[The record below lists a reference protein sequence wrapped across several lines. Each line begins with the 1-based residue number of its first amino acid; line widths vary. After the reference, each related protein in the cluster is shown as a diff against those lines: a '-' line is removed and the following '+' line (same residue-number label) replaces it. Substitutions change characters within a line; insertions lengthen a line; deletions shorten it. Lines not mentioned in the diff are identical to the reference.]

1 MSSPRWPAPS
11 RWTRSSER
19 PVFLFRKK
27 KPPAPAAP
35 PEALFGPEFVALLD
49 RLSLLA
55 RQRVHGL
62 LRAEHRSRAHGSG
75 LEIADH
81 REYVAGD
88 DLRRVDWNVAART
101 GRLMIR
107 RFEEEEDLYLYLA
120 VDVSGSMAAGDPVLR
135 RRALRLAAALAY
147 IGLVRLDRVGISLVD
162 TRARARLGPLRG
174 KGQVHRVLRFL
185 EEAAP
190 GEGTDLG
197 ASLMEVARLAPRRG
211 LVVVLSDC
219 YDEAGLLRGCR
230 LLRHD
235 GFDAAVVRLVDLRP
249 PPAPGDLR
257 VIDVESGR
265 RADVTLTR
273 EAARR
278 LEEAKRR
285 LSTRLRQGCHAME
298 VSYQERP
305 IQEPIAESVLRALR
319 EGSLI
324 EQHVAT
330 ARSGAWA

>member
-1 MSSPRWPAPS
+1 M
-11 RWTRSSER
+11 
-19 PVFLFRKK
+19 LFRKK
-27 KPPAPAAP
+27 RSLPASPAT
-35 PEALFGPEFVALLD
+35 PESLFGPEFVALLD

-81 REYVAGD
+81 RSYVPGD

-107 RFEEEEDLYLYLA
+107 RFEEEEDLYLYLV
-120 VDVSGSMAAGDPVLR
+120 VDVSGSMGAGQPELR

-147 IGLVRLDRVGISLVD
+147 IGLVRLDRVGVALVD
-162 TRARARLGPLRG
+162 TRVRARLGPLRG

-185 EEAAP
+185 EEAEV
-190 GEGTDLG
+190 GQETDLAAG
-197 ASLMEVARLAPRRG
+197 LLEVARLAPRRG
-211 LVVVLSDC
+211 LMVVLSDC
-219 YDEAGLLRGCR
+219 YDEEGLLRGLR
-230 LLRHD
+230 LVRHE

-249 PPAPGDLR
+249 PPSPGDLR

-273 EAARR
+273 DAARR
-278 LEEAKRR
+278 LEEARRR
-285 LSTRLRQGCHAME
+285 LSARLRQGAHALE

-319 EGSLI
+319 EGSLV

-330 ARSGAWA
+330 ARAGAWT